1 MNVNRRT
8 IIGILGLI
16 IISIAIFL
24 GTYYNLIQ
32 PNHEGM
38 MDMWAI
44 LLICIPA
51 ACRLSARYGTNRP
64 SSLDRRTW
72 QEEWNALLPNICQSV
87 W

>member
-24 GTYYNLIQ
+24 CVYYNFIQ

-44 LLICIPA
+44 LLICIPFG
-51 ACRLSARYGTNRP
+51 LLIVFVI
-64 SSLDRRTW
+64 LDRK
-72 QEEWNALLPNICQSV
+72 SV
-87 W
+87 V